1 MLHIKIHITV
11 VITIIESIQ
20 FRYYLMYVLLVF
32 VVDSEDVMI
41 KFVDKSIKDDFFDDD
56 IIICVGV
63 QVNPIIKKMG

>member
-20 FRYYLMYVLLVF
+20 FQYYLMCVLLVF

-63 QVNPIIKKMG
+63 QVNPII